1 MCWPYASIPKTLN
14 PQLVDQATEMLAT
27 GVRLVQKTGDRK
39 LQSVFLHSLGCV
51 YMQEA
56 KTKLAV
62 QVRFQHWK
70 R

>member
-1 MCWPYASIPKTLN
+1 
-14 PQLVDQATEMLAT
+14 MLAT

-62 QVRFQHWK
+62 QVRFHHLK